1 MRAGASRG
9 VSGACAAA
17 WHTGSHSVRADIG
30 AGAAEG
36 EGMAEIEFDE
46 WMSDADA
53 ALWHAERDPRLR
65 STIVLVC
72 ELDRAPDRAR
82 FDESIA
88 YTLAQIP
95 RLRQRVAEDALGL
108 APPRW
113 EDAPHFDLRF
123 HVRTATLG
131 GQGSLRALLDMA
143 EPIAMQAFDKDRPLW
158 ELYLVDGLAGGRAGM
173 ILKLHHAVSD
183 GMGLVRMTSALV
195 ERTPERDP
203 RKAAAG
209 VAFAPGEERSEGER
223 LRDAARHRGERQ
235 RTSAERLGRAL
246 AGGIGN
252 LLRDP
257 RGAIAEA
264 RETAESIVRSVRP
277 VSEPLSPVMRERG
290 MALRLAGFHVPVA
303 ELKRAGE
310 ALGGTLNDAFV
321 AAVAGGLRLY
331 HEKHGAEVDELR
343 MTMPIN
349 LRDGD
354 HGNKAGNQFAPARF
368 LVPVGIADPRERLRE
383 IQARVREQRGEK
395 ALPFLDDILGVIN
408 GLPRQASL
416 VLIGGM
422 LKAIDFV
429 TSNVPGPRFPV
440 YLAGARIERMFPF
453 GPPAG
458 AAVNVTLYSYDGV
471 CQIGMNCDRA
481 AVPDAELLT
490 ECLERGFAELLAA
503 AGPGPDRRAKTD
515 AEAAE

>member
-1 MRAGASRG
+1 MS
-9 VSGACAAA
+9 
-17 WHTGSHSVRADIG
+17 
-30 AGAAEG
+30 
-36 EGMAEIEFDE
+36 EIEFDA

-72 ELDRAPDRAR
+72 ELDSLPDRAR

-95 RLRQRVAEDALGL
+95 RLRQRVVEDALRI

-113 EDAPHFDLRF
+113 EDDPHFDPRF
-123 HVRTATLG
+123 HVRFMTLG
-131 GQGSLRALLDMA
+131 GQGTLRSLLDMA

-183 GMGLVRMTSALV
+183 GMGLVRMTGALV
-195 ERTPERDP
+195 ERTRERDP
-203 RKAAAG
+203 RKAGASADFER
-209 VAFAPGEERSEGER
+209 ASERSEGDR
-223 LRDAARHRGERQ
+223 LRDAARRRGEQQ

-246 AGGIGN
+246 LGGVRN

-257 RGAIAEA
+257 RGAIDDA
-264 RETAESIVRSVRP
+264 RAVAESIARSLKP
-277 VSEPLSPVMRERG
+277 VSEPMSPIMRERG
-290 MALRLAGFHVPVA
+290 MALRLSGFTVGLT
-303 ELKRAGE
+303 ELKRAGD

-321 AAVAGGLRLY
+321 TGIAGGLRLY
-331 HEKHGAEVDELR
+331 HEKRGAPVDELR

-349 LRDGD
+349 LREGD
-354 HGNKAGNQFAPARF
+354 KAKKAGNQFAPARF
-368 LVPVGIADPRERLRE
+368 LVPIALADPQGRLRE
-383 IQARVREQRGEK
+383 IQTRVREQRSER
-395 ALPFLDDILGVIN
+395 ALPFIDDVMGVIN
-408 GLPRQASL
+408 ALPRAAALQL
-416 VLIGGM
+416 LGGM

-429 TSNVPGPRFPV
+429 TSNVPGPRFAV
-440 YLAGARIERMFPF
+440 YLGGAKIERMFPF

-458 AAVNVTLYSYDGV
+458 AAVNVTLYSYDGT
-471 CQIGMNCDRA
+471 CHIGVNCDRA

-490 ECLERGFAELLAA
+490 ECLEAGIEEVLAA
-503 AGPGPDRRAKTD
+503 GRA
-515 AEAAE
+515 EV

>member
-1 MRAGASRG
+1 MNVPEVAM
-9 VSGACAAA
+9 
-17 WHTGSHSVRADIG
+17 AD
-30 AGAAEG
+30 
-36 EGMAEIEFDE
+36 IEFDE

-65 STIVLVC
+65 STIVMAC
-72 ELDRAPDRAR
+72 ELDRMPDRAR
-82 FDESIA
+82 FEESIA
-88 YTLAQIP
+88 YTLSQIP
-95 RLRQRVAEDALGL
+95 RLRQRVVQDALGL

-113 EDAPHFDLRF
+113 EDDPHFDQRF

-173 ILKLHHAVSD
+173 IMKLHHAVSD
-183 GMGLVRMTSALV
+183 GMGLVRMTAALV
-195 ERTPERDP
+195 ERTRERDP
-203 RKAAAG
+203 RKAEAAAETAG
-209 VAFAPGEERSEGER
+209 AEPGRANERSESER
-223 LRDAARHRGERQ
+223 LRDAARHRGERG

-246 AGGIGN
+246 VDGVTE

-257 RGAIAEA
+257 SGALVEA
-264 RETAESIVRSVRP
+264 RETAASIGRALRP
-277 VSEPLSPVMRERG
+277 VSEPLSPIMRERG
-290 MALRLAGFHVPVA
+290 MALRLSGFHVPLA
-303 ELKRAGE
+303 DLKRAGE

-321 AAVAGGLRLY
+321 TAIAGGLRLY
-331 HEKHGAEVDELR
+331 HAKRGAPVDELR

-349 LRDGD
+349 LREGD
-354 HGNKAGNQFAPARF
+354 KGRKAGNQFAPARF
-368 LVPVGIADPRERLRE
+368 LVPVGIEDPRERLAE
-383 IQARVREQRGEK
+383 IQARVLEQRGER
-395 ALPFLDDILGVIN
+395 ALPFVDDIMGVVN
-408 GLPRQASL
+408 ALPRQASL
-416 VLIGGM
+416 AILGGM

-440 YLAGARIERMFPF
+440 YLAGAKIERMFPF

-471 CQIGMNCDRA
+471 CQVGVNCDRA

-490 ECLERGFAELLAA
+490 ECLERGFDEVLHAA
-503 AGPGPDRRAKTD
+503 AEPARSES
-515 AEAAE
+515 AE

>member
-1 MRAGASRG
+1 MQ
-9 VSGACAAA
+9 
-17 WHTGSHSVRADIG
+17 
-30 AGAAEG
+30 E
-36 EGMAEIEFDE
+36 MEFDE

-72 ELDRAPDRAR
+72 ELDALPDRAR

-95 RLRQRVAEDALGL
+95 RLRQRVVEDALRI

-113 EDAPHFDLRF
+113 EDDPHFDPRF
-123 HVRTATLG
+123 HVRFATLG

-183 GMGLVRMTSALV
+183 GMGLVRMTGALV
-195 ERTPERDP
+195 ERTRERDP
-203 RKAAAG
+203 RKAGASAD
-209 VAFAPGEERSEGER
+209 FARASERSETDR
-223 LRDAARHRGERQ
+223 LREAARHRGEQQ
-235 RTSAERLGRAL
+235 RSSAERLGRAL
-246 AGGIGN
+246 LGGAAN

-257 RGAIAEA
+257 RGALEDA
-264 RETAESIVRSVRP
+264 RAVAESIARSLKP
-277 VSEPLSPVMRERG
+277 VSEPMSPIMRERG
-290 MALRLAGFHVPVA
+290 MALRLSGFAVGLTD
-303 ELKRAGE
+303 LKRAGD

-321 AAVAGGLRLY
+321 TGIAGGLRLY
-331 HEKHGAEVDELR
+331 HEKRGAPVDELR

-354 HGNKAGNQFAPARF
+354 NGKKAGNQFAPARF
-368 LVPVGIADPRERLRE
+368 LVPIALADPRERLRE
-383 IQARVREQRGEK
+383 IQARVREQRGER
-395 ALPFLDDILGVIN
+395 ALPFIDDIMGVVNALPRAAALQLLGV
-408 GLPRQASL
+408 
-416 VLIGGM
+416 M

-429 TSNVPGPRFPV
+429 TSNVPGPRFAV
-440 YLAGARIERMFPF
+440 YLGGAKIERMFPF

-458 AAVNVTLYSYDGV
+458 AAVNVTLYSYDGA
-471 CQIGMNCDRA
+471 CHIGVNCDRA

-490 ECLERGFAELLAA
+490 ECLEAGIAEVIA
-503 AGPGPDRRAKTD
+503 AG
-515 AEAAE
+515 AAD

>member
-1 MRAGASRG
+1 MP
-9 VSGACAAA
+9 
-17 WHTGSHSVRADIG
+17 
-30 AGAAEG
+30 
-36 EGMAEIEFDE
+36 EIEFDE

-72 ELDRAPDRAR
+72 ELDRMPDRAR
-82 FDESIA
+82 FDETIA
-88 YTLAQIP
+88 YTLRQIP

-113 EDAPHFDLRF
+113 EDDPHFDPRFHLRF
-123 HVRTATLG
+123 ATLG

-183 GMGLVRMTSALV
+183 GMGLVRMTRALV
-195 ERTPERDP
+195 ERTRERDP
-203 RKAAAG
+203 RKAEAG
-209 VAFAPGEERSEGER
+209 ADFARASERSESER

-235 RTSAERLGRAL
+235 RSGAERLGRAL
-246 AGGIGN
+246 LGGVAS

-257 RGAIAEA
+257 RRAIDEA
-264 RETAESIVRSVRP
+264 RETLESIGRSLRP
-277 VSEPLSPVMRERG
+277 VSEPLSPIMRERG
-290 MALRLAGFHVPVA
+290 MALRLSGFCVPLA
-303 ELKRAGE
+303 DLKRAGD

-321 AAVAGGLRLY
+321 TGVTGGLRLY
-331 HEKHGAEVDELR
+331 HEKRGAPVEELR

-349 LRDGD
+349 LREGD
-354 HGNKAGNQFAPARF
+354 KGKKAGNQFAPARF
-368 LVPVGIADPRERLRE
+368 LVPIGIADPRERLHE

-395 ALPFLDDILGVIN
+395 ALPFVDDIMGAIN
-408 GLPRQASL
+408 ALPRPLSL
-416 VLIGGM
+416 ALIGSM

-440 YLAGARIERMFPF
+440 YLAGAKIERMLPF

-458 AAVNVTLYSYDGV
+458 AALNVTLYSYDGM
-471 CQIGMNCDRA
+471 CQVGVNCDRA
-481 AVPDAELLT
+481 AVPDAELLS
-490 ECLERGFAELLAA
+490 ECLERGLDEVLGAA
-503 AGPGPDRRAKTD
+503 RGSADGSAAVRED
-515 AEAAE
+515 AEPID

>member
-1 MRAGASRG
+1 MS
-9 VSGACAAA
+9 
-17 WHTGSHSVRADIG
+17 
-30 AGAAEG
+30 
-36 EGMAEIEFDE
+36 EITFEE

-65 STIVLVC
+65 STIALVC
-72 ELDRAPDRAR
+72 ELDRMPERAR

-113 EDAPHFDLRF
+113 EDDPHFDLRF

-195 ERTPERDP
+195 ERTRERDP
-203 RKAAAG
+203 RKAEASAELG
-209 VAFAPGEERSEGER
+209 RASERSETER
-223 LRDAARHRGERQ
+223 LRAAARHRGERQ
-235 RTSAERLGRAL
+235 RSAADRLGRAL
-246 AGGIGN
+246 LGGVRS
-252 LLRDP
+252 LLGDP
-257 RGAIAEA
+257 RAALVEA
-264 RETAESIVRSVRP
+264 RETAESIARSLRP
-277 VSEPLSPVMRERG
+277 VTEPMSPVMRERG
-290 MALRLAGFHVPVA
+290 MALRLSGIHVPLTD
-303 ELKRAGE
+303 LKRAGE

-321 AAVAGGLRLY
+321 SGIAGGLRLY
-331 HEKHGAEVDELR
+331 HEKHAAPVDELR

-349 LRDGD
+349 LREGD
-354 HGNKAGNQFAPARF
+354 KGKKAGNQFAPARF
-368 LVPVGIADPRERLRE
+368 LVPVGIADPAERLRE

-395 ALPFLDDILGVIN
+395 ALPWIDDIMGLVN
-408 GLPRQASL
+408 ALPRQASL
-416 VLIGGM
+416 LLIGGM

-429 TSNVPGPRFPV
+429 TSNVPGPRFAV
-440 YLAGARIERMFPF
+440 YLAGAKIERMFPF

-458 AAVNVTLYSYDGV
+458 AALNVTLYSYDGV
-471 CQIGMNCDRA
+471 CQIGVNCDRA

-490 ECLERGFAELLAA
+490 ECLEAGLAEVLAA
-503 AGPGPDRRAKTD
+503 GADARASRAPDDAHSAG
-515 AEAAE
+515 

>member
-1 MRAGASRG
+1 MR
-9 VSGACAAA
+9 
-17 WHTGSHSVRADIG
+17 
-30 AGAAEG
+30 E
-36 EGMAEIEFDE
+36 MEFDE

-72 ELDRAPDRAR
+72 ELDCAPDRAR
-82 FDESIA
+82 FEESIA

-95 RLRQRVAEDALGL
+95 RLRQRVAQDALGL

-113 EDAPHFDLRF
+113 EDDPHFDPRF
-123 HVRTATLG
+123 HVRYATLG

-173 ILKLHHAVSD
+173 IMKLHHAVSD

-195 ERTPERDP
+195 ERTRERDP
-203 RKAAAG
+203 RKAEASAEP
-209 VAFAPGEERSEGER
+209 AHASERTEGER

-235 RTSAERLGRAL
+235 RTSAQRLGRAL
-246 AGGIGN
+246 LGGVTS
-252 LLRDP
+252 LLQDP
-257 RGAIAEA
+257 RAAIEEA
-264 RETAESIVRSVRP
+264 RETAESIARSLKP
-277 VSEPLSPVMRERG
+277 VSEPMSPIMRERG
-290 MALRLAGFHVPVA
+290 MALRLSGFHVPLGA
-303 ELKRAGE
+303 LKRAAE
-310 ALGGTLNDAFV
+310 ALDGTLNDAFV
-321 AAVAGGLRLY
+321 TAIAGGLRLY
-331 HEKHGAEVDELR
+331 HEKRGAPVDELR

-349 LRDGD
+349 LREGEKAK
-354 HGNKAGNQFAPARF
+354 KAGNQFAPARF
-368 LVPVGIADPRERLRE
+368 LVPIGIEDSRARLRE

-395 ALPFLDDILGVIN
+395 ALPFIDDIMGVIN
-408 GLPRQASL
+408 ALPRQASL
-416 VLIGGM
+416 SLVGGM

-440 YLAGARIERMFPF
+440 YLAGAKIERMFPF

-471 CQIGMNCDRA
+471 CQIGVNCDRA

-490 ECLERGFAELLAA
+490 ECLERGFDEVLVAA
-503 AGPGPDRRAKTD
+503 ADGAAGARAESE
-515 AEAAE
+515 AESGG

>member
-1 MRAGASRG
+1 
-9 VSGACAAA
+9 
-17 WHTGSHSVRADIG
+17 
-30 AGAAEG
+30 
-36 EGMAEIEFDE
+36 MAEIEFDE

-72 ELDRAPDRAR
+72 ELDRMPDRAR
-82 FDESIA
+82 FDETIA
-88 YTLAQIP
+88 YTLGQIP
-95 RLRQRVAEDALGL
+95 RLRQRVAQDALGL

-113 EDAPHFDLRF
+113 EDDPHFDARF
-123 HVRTATLG
+123 HVRFATLG

-195 ERTPERDP
+195 ERTRERDA
-203 RKAAAG
+203 RKAEAG
-209 VAFAPGEERSEGER
+209 AQTARAGERSEGER

-246 AGGIGN
+246 LGGVRE
-252 LLRDP
+252 LLSDP
-257 RGAIAEA
+257 RGALEEA
-264 RETAESIVRSVRP
+264 RATVESIGRSLRP
-277 VSEPLSPVMRERG
+277 VTEPMSPIMRERG
-290 MALRLAGFHVPVA
+290 MALRLSGFHVRLPD
-303 ELKRAGE
+303 LKRAGE

-321 AAVAGGLRLY
+321 TAIAGGLRLY
-331 HEKHGAEVDELR
+331 HEKRGAPVDELR

-349 LRDGD
+349 LREGEK
-354 HGNKAGNQFAPARF
+354 GRKAGNQFAPARF
-368 LVPVGIADPRERLRE
+368 LVPVGIEDPAARLRE
-383 IQARVREQRGEK
+383 IQSRVREQRGER
-395 ALPFLDDILGVIN
+395 ALPFIDDIMGVIN
-408 GLPRQASL
+408 TLPKQASL
-416 VLIGGM
+416 ALIGGM

-440 YLAGARIERMFPF
+440 YLAGAKIERMFPF

-471 CQIGMNCDRA
+471 CQIGVNCDRA

-490 ECLERGFAELLAA
+490 ECLERGFAELLDAA
-503 AGPGPDRRAKTD
+503 QRAAPAEGVVADAGLAD
-515 AEAAE
+515 

>member
-1 MRAGASRG
+1 MR
-9 VSGACAAA
+9 
-17 WHTGSHSVRADIG
+17 
-30 AGAAEG
+30 E
-36 EGMAEIEFDE
+36 MEFDE

-82 FDESIA
+82 FEESIA

-95 RLRQRVAEDALGL
+95 RLRQRVAQDALGL

-113 EDAPHFDLRF
+113 EDDPHFDPRF
-123 HVRTATLG
+123 HVRYATLG

-173 ILKLHHAVSD
+173 IMKLHHAVSD

-195 ERTPERDP
+195 ERTRERDP
-203 RKAAAG
+203 RKAEASAEP
-209 VAFAPGEERSEGER
+209 AHASERSEGER

-235 RTSAERLGRAL
+235 RTSAQRLGRAL
-246 AGGIGN
+246 LGGVSS
-252 LLRDP
+252 LLQDP
-257 RGAIAEA
+257 RGALEEA
-264 RETAESIVRSVRP
+264 RETAESIARALRP
-277 VSEPLSPVMRERG
+277 VSEPMSPIMRERG
-290 MALRLAGFHVPVA
+290 MALRLSGFHVPLGA
-303 ELKRAGE
+303 LKRAGE

-321 AAVAGGLRLY
+321 TAIAGGLRLY
-331 HEKHGAEVDELR
+331 HEKRGAPVDELR

-349 LRDGD
+349 LREGERAK
-354 HGNKAGNQFAPARF
+354 KAGNQFAPARF
-368 LVPVGIADPRERLRE
+368 LVPIGIADPRERLRE
-383 IQARVREQRGEK
+383 IQSRVRDQRGEK
-395 ALPFLDDILGVIN
+395 ALPFIDDIMGVIN
-408 GLPRQASL
+408 ALPRQASL
-416 VLIGGM
+416 TLVGGM

-440 YLAGARIERMFPF
+440 YLAGAKIERMFPF

-458 AAVNVTLYSYDGV
+458 AGVNVTLYSYDGV
-471 CQIGMNCDRA
+471 CQIGVNCDRA

-490 ECLERGFAELLAA
+490 ECLERGFDEVLAA
-503 AGPGPDRRAKTD
+503 ADHAAAH
-515 AEAAE
+515 AEGEAESAS

>member
-1 MRAGASRG
+1 
-9 VSGACAAA
+9 
-17 WHTGSHSVRADIG
+17 
-30 AGAAEG
+30 
-36 EGMAEIEFDE
+36 MAEIEFDE

-65 STIVLVC
+65 STIALVC
-72 ELDRAPDRAR
+72 ELDRLPDRAR

-88 YTLAQIP
+88 YTLGQIP
-95 RLRQRVAEDALGL
+95 RLRQRVAEDVLGL

-113 EDAPHFDLRF
+113 EDDPHFDPRF
-123 HVRTATLG
+123 HVRFATLG

-195 ERTPERDP
+195 ERTRERDP
-203 RKAAAG
+203 RKAEASADLG
-209 VAFAPGEERSEGER
+209 RASARSESER

-235 RTSAERLGRAL
+235 RSSAQRLGRAL
-246 AGGIGN
+246 LGGVAE

-257 RGAIAEA
+257 RTALEGA
-264 RETAESIVRSVRP
+264 RETLESIGRSLRP
-277 VSEPLSPVMRERG
+277 VSEPMSPIMRERG
-290 MALRLAGFHVPVA
+290 MALRLSGFHVPLPD
-303 ELKRAGE
+303 LKRAGE

-321 AAVAGGLRLY
+321 TAVAGGLRLY
-331 HEKHGAEVDELR
+331 HEKRGAPVDELR

-349 LRDGD
+349 LREGD
-354 HGNKAGNQFAPARF
+354 KAKKAGNQFAPARF
-368 LVPVGIADPRERLRE
+368 LVPIGITDPGERLRE
-383 IQARVREQRGEK
+383 IQSRVREQRGER
-395 ALPFLDDILGVIN
+395 ALPFIDDIMGVIN
-408 GLPRQASL
+408 TLPKQASL
-416 VLIGGM
+416 ALLGSM

-440 YLAGARIERMFPF
+440 YLAGAKIERMFPF

-471 CQIGMNCDRA
+471 CQIGVNCDRA

-490 ECLERGFAELLAA
+490 ECLEGGFAELMDAAQRSAPPAAPAGVDDAA
-503 AGPGPDRRAKTD
+503 AGLAD
-515 AEAAE
+515 